1 MFYEVDSFYYRDVN
15 FKFSERNDISYSEV
29 LNGQV
34 VDSSLLFYEVDV
46 IDDML
51 NKYDIL
57 PTIGPSLVSQRFV
70 DALAGLKGT
79 NVKFLPT
86 IITDSNGKVEHRFY
100 ALFILD
106 SYECVDVRRSDI
118 SYKKFGPKT
127 FMVIDRLI
135 IDKERVSGAKIFSL
149 KEKNGYIIINDEVR
163 EALIGLNGIDLIPV
177 CD

>member
-29 LNGQV
+29 LSGQV

-70 DALAGLKGT
+70 DALAGLKRT

-100 ALFILD
+100 ALFALD
-106 SYECVDVRRSDI
+106 SYECVNVGRSDI

-127 FMVIDRLI
+127 FMVIERLI